1 MISKKFIG
9 ILFIIAFLITFFLV
23 GGARAGGIG
32 QWNAGKEARELL
44 EVPPPSQIRKY
55 EPQPNQLMV
64 VTYAN
69 DRVFLYRINKIIQK
83 PHCNQISYD
92 VRKRVIRITTQA
104 VSQAYE
110 YVLESKPIMVSD
122 WIPYEN

>member
-9 ILFIIAFLITFFLV
+9 ILFIVAFLITFFLV
-23 GGARAGGIG
+23 GGARANGGLG
-32 QWNAGKEARELL
+32 EERELL

-69 DRVFLYRINKIIQK
+69 DRIFLYRINKIIPK
-83 PHCNQISYD
+83 PHCNHISYD
-92 VRKRVIRITTQA
+92 ARKRVIRITTQA

>member
-9 ILFIIAFLITFFLV
+9 ILFIVAFLITFFLV
-23 GGARAGGIG
+23 GGARAIGGLG
-32 QWNAGKEARELL
+32 EERELL
-44 EVPPPSQIRKY
+44 EVPPPDQIRKY

-69 DRVFLYRINKIIQK
+69 DRIFLYRINKIIPK
-83 PHCNQISYD
+83 PHCNHISYD